1 MAGQF
6 LRKFTKTILLFC
18 NGITGLS
25 LLLACYGSSI
35 NNGAYW
41 FIGLFT
47 LATIY
52 LLIVSV
58 LFFIFWL
65 FAKPKLSLI
74 SLVFI
79 TICFFPLKQIIPL
92 RLSSFSI
99 DRNPETT
106 LRVMS
111 WNVEHFDIIEHKIH
125 PEVKTEMLEQIN
137 ELNPDIACFQEMV
150 AGDSLKKSINYLPEF
165 QQKLKMPYHYYS
177 YDRRLDF
184 DRWHH
189 FGIII
194 FSKYP
199 IVNQKTIH
207 ADSLNYNSTFQY
219 VDIVKNTD
227 TFRVFNIHLQT
238 LRFSIDNRK
247 YLDNPGINGETDLV
261 ESKSIIAKFKKGY
274 IKRHRQSD
282 WIKRT
287 LAKSPYPNILCGD
300 FNDVPNSYAYKTIGE
315 NMINAFVAKGAGIGN
330 TYAGIS
336 PTLRIDNIFVDP
348 RFDVQQYC
356 RIKRKLSDHYP
367 IVTDLKY
374 K

>member
-6 LRKFTKTILLFC
+6 LRKFTKAILIVC
-18 NGITGLS
+18 NGIAGLA

-35 NNGAYW
+35 WSGDSW
-41 FIGLFT
+41 IIGLFT
-47 LATIY
+47 LATVY
-52 LLIVSV
+52 LLVTAI
-58 LFFIFWL
+58 LFSIFW
-65 FAKPKLSLI
+65 FFVKPWLSLI
-74 SLVFI
+74 SLFFI
-79 TICFFPLKQIIPL
+79 LSCIAPLKQIIQI
-92 RLSSFSI
+92 RSSSFSTKK
-99 DRNPETT
+99 NLETA
-106 LRVMS
+106 LRIMS
-111 WNVEHFDIIEHKIH
+111 WNVEHFDIIEYKIH
-125 PEVKTEMLEQIN
+125 PEVKTEMLELIN
-137 ELNPDIACFQEMV
+137 EFSPDVACFQEMV
-150 AGDSLKKSINYLPEF
+150 AGDSLKKSINYLPAFER
-165 QQKLKMPYHYYS
+165 KLNMPYHYYS

-199 IVNQKTIH
+199 IIKQQTIH
-207 ADSLNYNSTFQY
+207 SDSLNYNSTFQY

-315 NMINAFVAKGAGIGN
+315 KMINAFVAKGAGIGN